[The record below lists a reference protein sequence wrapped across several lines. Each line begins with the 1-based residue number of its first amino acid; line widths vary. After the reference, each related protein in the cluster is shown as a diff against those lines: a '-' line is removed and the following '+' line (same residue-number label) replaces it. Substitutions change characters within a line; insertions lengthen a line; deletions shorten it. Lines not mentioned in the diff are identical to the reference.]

1 MENTMITKKHW
12 SVRMIS
18 MVISV
23 LMILSGVLTTSTTA
37 DAAVATFD
45 SSVSPYSTVS
55 MSVKYQTTNK
65 TYQMGIGGT
74 IWKFT
79 VNGKIAYCVAPGGPL
94 YNDTNLNQYDV
105 GSNTYFDDLCNA
117 NSGLKRAIGLVCYY
131 GYGGD
136 EAVFTNKSN
145 AMYAATQMLIWELI
159 IRGRSA
165 ADFSVRDNSY
175 IMRNKVSSSSSYD
188 TVADYQS
195 CYDAILVKCQA
206 HIKLPSFSMPWS
218 SSAKEYTM
226 KYDSSSNTYT
236 YTTSEDTTG
245 SIIGRVV
252 TRI

>member
-1 MENTMITKKHW
+1 MITKKNW

-18 MVISV
+18 MVLSV
-23 LMILSGVLTTSTTA
+23 LMILSGVLTTSPTV

-94 YNDTNLNQYDV
+94 YNDTNLNQYDA

-117 NSGLKRAIGLVCYY
+117 NAGLKRAIGLVCYY

-159 IRGRSA
+159 IRGRSP
-165 ADFSVRDNSY
+165 ADFSVIDSSY

-195 CYDAILVKCQA
+195 CYDAILAKCQT
-206 HIKLPSFSMPWS
+206 HTKVPSFANLRVAKTNENVLNYES
-218 SSAKEYTM
+218 SSKP
-226 KYDSSSNTYT
+226 
-236 YTTSEDTTG
+236 
-245 SIIGRVV
+245 
-252 TRI
+252 